1 MEIILY
7 EIWYSGTM
15 DHLVIMFK
23 FSLLIL
29 GSKINKEAHKWTKAF
44 PQEPG
49 TTNSSVSAVRN
60 SKAT

>member
-1 MEIILY
+1 
-7 EIWYSGTM
+7 M